1 MQPAPHPAYSPTPCS
16 PTPCLS
22 MEPTFQGGDVC
33 PQINSWRPGGEE
45 SRTELLPAYTGE
57 TGPQLGHSHCRT
69 PTVALLPLPLLT
81 HKHTRRKHPAR
92 NALTETDTH
101 SLIHTYIHK
110 QTVHLPAHISL
121 EMQWVLVVQ
130 PGRKARV
137 MPIQPENQR
146 ERNQNNT
153 DWEALSVTD
162 ESKYHRSPTPLSPS
176 LYTPLSHS
184 VPPISRSFSLIL
196 LTGSLSLPLFLSFLS
211 LPLFF
216 PALSLTLS
224 FSRSLSLSPPY
235 LFTTRSFCVRAY
247 FLCLSLT
254 HSLSCF

>member
-1 MQPAPHPAYSPTPCS
+1 MSTTVIPMNQPCNPLIPNTELKANRQNPPCSHSHSLPKSPTPCS
-16 PTPCLS
+16 TTPCSTTPCLP
-22 MEPTFQGGDVC
+22 MVPTFQGGDVC

-121 EMQWVLVVQ
+121 EM
-130 PGRKARV
+130 
-137 MPIQPENQR
+137 
-146 ERNQNNT
+146 
-153 DWEALSVTD
+153 
-162 ESKYHRSPTPLSPS
+162 
-176 LYTPLSHS
+176 
-184 VPPISRSFSLIL
+184 
-196 LTGSLSLPLFLSFLS
+196 
-211 LPLFF
+211 
-216 PALSLTLS
+216 
-224 FSRSLSLSPPY
+224 
-235 LFTTRSFCVRAY
+235 
-247 FLCLSLT
+247 
-254 HSLSCF
+254 